1 LNSSYENYKQVKSA
15 GKPQLNSARTA
26 APANYKQI
34 NNQAFAH
41 MSRRF
46 LYAMKG
52 MMQMNY
58 IDADELRERVKNSA
72 PTPYDAKFCAM
83 INELVV
89 ETGVDENL
97 YLELLDDYRIINE
110 VNSVE
115 KINQAID
122 WIMGND
128 NPADLLTEL
137 RELIELRRKI
147 VRGID

>member
-1 LNSSYENYKQVKSA
+1 
-15 GKPQLNSARTA
+15 
-26 APANYKQI
+26 
-34 NNQAFAH
+34 
-41 MSRRF
+41 
-46 LYAMKG
+46 
-52 MMQMNY
+52 MNY
-58 IDADELRERVKNSA
+58 IDADELRKRLKDSE
-72 PTPYDAKFCAM
+72 PTLYDTKFCTM

-110 VNSVE
+110 VNSVK

-122 WIMGND
+122 WIMND
-128 NPADLLTEL
+128 EVGGKAVDILTEL